1 MKMLLRAPLL
11 GLILAGGAAQAETP
25 RVVASIAPI
34 HSLAAAVMEG
44 AGEPELL
51 IPATVSEHDYALKP
65 SDVRRIAGADLV
77 IWVGESLEAYL
88 VKPLETEGVADLEL
102 IEAPG
107 IDPHLYGAGD
117 EYHHEAHEH
126 GHQMEEHHAHGGHGH
141 GAEHGHQMEERH
153 ADGGHGH
160 GADYAAHAAE
170 HHAHIG
176 LDPHIWLDPV
186 RAVAAVVAIADALA
200 ELDPENAA
208 LYRGNAERSS
218 AGLQA
223 LDAEIRARLM
233 PLAGKPFVTFHDGYS
248 YLVERYGM
256 NQVGEFTVRP
266 EQRAGA
272 ATMQA
277 LRDTM
282 RDEGVLCV
290 FAEPQYDERILRS
303 IAGEMPVKIGVL
315 DALGAG
321 IEPGAALYNTLLRKN
336 AEAME
341 NCLSSTS

>member
-1 MKMLLRAPLL
+1 MQMLRTVPVL
-11 GLILAGGAAQAETP
+11 GLILAAGAAQAESP
-25 RVVASIAPI
+25 NVVASIAPV

-44 AGEPELL
+44 AGAPELL
-51 IPATVSEHDYALKP
+51 IPAAISEHDYALKP

-77 IWVGESLEAYL
+77 IWIGESLEAYL

-107 IDPHLYGAGD
+107 VDPHLYGAED
-117 EYHHEAHEH
+117 LHQHHDDAYEH
-126 GHQMEEHHAHGGHGH
+126 GHDHAGH
-141 GAEHGHQMEERH
+141 H

-160 GADYAAHAAE
+160 GVDYEAHAAE
-170 HHAHIG
+170 HHAHTG

-186 RAVAAVVAIADALA
+186 RAEAIVAAIADALA
-200 ELDPENAA
+200 ELDAENAA
-208 LYRGNAERSS
+208 LYRGNAERTI

-223 LDAEIRARLM
+223 LDAEIRTRLM
-233 PLAGKPFVTFHDGYS
+233 PLAEKPFVTFHDGYS
-248 YLVERYGM
+248 YFVERYGM

-266 EQRAGA
+266 EQRPGA

-282 RDEGVLCV
+282 RNEGVLCA
-290 FAEPQYDERILRS
+290 FAEPQFDERVLRS
-303 IAGEMPVKIGVL
+303 LAGDMPVKVGVL

-321 IEPGAALYNTLLRKN
+321 IEPGASLYGSLLRKN
-336 AEAME
+336 TEAME